1 MSKVVRA
8 MAGSEFELTDVNNK
22 SLVGGRLS
30 ILLAIT
36 ILTAITIN
44 IIDIFIP
51 DRIVHKAYSY
61 ESEHLLCPL
70 FYTDTPTRT
79 IDDAD
84 PAVYK
89 MKRIGGH

>member
-8 MAGSEFELTDVNNK
+8 MARSEFSLADVSNK
-22 SLVGGRLS
+22 ALVGGRLS

-44 IIDIFIP
+44 IIDVFIP

-61 ESEHLLCPL
+61 KSEHQLCPL
-70 FYTDTPTRT
+70 FFTDTPTRS

-84 PAVYK
+84 PSVYK